1 MGSTSRTTTNA
12 VGEARARHRDN
23 VAHRR
28 AVEAERRR
36 PPNHRKRLLVVL
48 AVLAGL
54 FGVLA
59 TKVVDLQVVSP
70 SRYLAFGESQRH
82 ETQVLAANRGAIL
95 DRNGDELAVSR
106 PTRSV
111 FVDPAL
117 IEDAPTAAAAVAP
130 ILGLTVE
137 EVQVKMT
144 GNGRFSYLKRKVPSE
159 VADKV
164 EALTLPGVAFLD
176 ESERYLPGGDAA
188 RSLLGRVDIDNA
200 GLSGLEAQYDQ
211 GLTGVPGELTI
222 EKDPD
227 GRTIP
232 YDDNSVT
239 PAQPGETLT
248 LTIDRAIQYEAEQ
261 ALSQQV
267 ATSEAK
273 GGIAIVTKPGTGE
286 VLAMAN
292 VVRDEKTGD
301 VLVGTNNA
309 ALTTQYEPG
318 SVIKP
323 VTVAAALEEKVT
335 DTTRT
340 YYLPPYLQRYDY
352 EFIEAEPRGAVTW
365 NLPKILAQ
373 SSNVG
378 TILVAE
384 DLGGRKLYDYQRAF
398 GFGETTDLEFPN
410 EARGAVRDP
419 SDWSGTDLPTIAIG
433 QGISVTP
440 MQMLMAYNVIA
451 NEGVYV
457 APNLLHSTTGADGV
471 VHRTPVA
478 EGRRV
483 VSAET
488 ANQLNVMLRAV
499 TTTGTG
505 QLAKVDG
512 YNVSGKTGTARKV
525 QPNGTYK
532 DEFGFTQYQSTF
544 IGVVPAE
551 QPALSV
557 YVMIDEP
564 KGQYT
569 GGTTA
574 APAFSDIAGFSLR
587 RLGIPP
593 AATDIANG
601 GKTVQEDGG
610 NPVGVATVGADGRVR
625 AQATSSA
632 PTTPSTTVPHGGPST
647 STTVPQSG
655 SPPTPSTPVRRAG

>member
-1 MGSTSRTTTNA
+1 VVGTTSRSTTTA
-12 VGEARARHRDN
+12 VAGARQRHRAN

-28 AVEAERRR
+28 VAAAEHRK
-36 PPNHRKRLLVVL
+36 PTNHRKRLLVVL

-70 SRYLAFGESQRH
+70 GRYLAFGDAQRH
-82 ETQVLAANRGAIL
+82 DTQVLAAERGAIL

-106 PTRSV
+106 PTKSV

-144 GNGRFSYLKRKVPSE
+144 GNGRFAYLARKLPAQT
-159 VADKV
+159 ADKL
-164 EALTLPGVAFLD
+164 EALAIPGVAFLD
-176 ESERYLPGGDAA
+176 ESERYFPGGDSA

-200 GLSGLEAQYDQ
+200 GMSGLEEQYDQ
-211 GLTGVPGELTI
+211 ALTGVPGELTI

-261 ALSQQV
+261 VLSEQV
-267 ATSEAK
+267 ATSEAR

-292 VVRDEKTGD
+292 VVRDEESGE

-318 SVIKP
+318 SVMKMI
-323 VTVAAALEEKVT
+323 TAGAALEEGTT
-335 DTTRT
+335 DTSRV
-340 YYLPPYLQRYDY
+340 YNLPSFLRIYDY
-352 EFIEAEPRGAVTW
+352 DFIEAEPRPEVNWT
-365 NLPKILAQ
+365 LPQILAQ
-373 SSNVG
+373 SSNIG
-378 TILVAE
+378 TIKVAQE
-384 DLGGRKLYDYQRAF
+384 LGGRKLHDYQQAF
-398 GFGETTDLEFPN
+398 GFGEETVLDFPN
-410 EARGAVRDP
+410 EAPGSVKDP
-419 SDWSGTDLPTIAIG
+419 AKWSGVDLPTTAIG

-440 MQMLMAYNVIA
+440 MQMLLAYNVIA

-457 APNLLHSTTGADGV
+457 APSLVHSTTGPDGV
-471 VHRTPVA
+471 EHRTPVD
-478 EGRRV
+478 EGHRV
-483 VSAET
+483 VSAGT

-499 TTTGTG
+499 TTIGTG
-505 QLAKVDG
+505 QLAKVEG
-512 YNVSGKTGTARKV
+512 YNVFGKTGTARKV
-525 QPNGTYK
+525 QDGGGYE
-532 DEFGFTQYQSTF
+532 DELGITQYQSTF
-544 IGVVPAE
+544 VGVVPAE

-564 KGQYT
+564 KGGTYT

-574 APAFSDIAGFSLR
+574 APAFSKIAGFALH

-593 AATDIANG
+593 AATDIASG
-601 GKTVQEDGG
+601 GQTVREDGG
-610 NPVGVATVGADGRVR
+610 TPVGVATVGTDGRVR
-625 AQATSSA
+625 AQSATA
-632 PTTPSTTVPHGGPST
+632 TPATTPTTVAHGAPSPTSVPPA
-647 STTVPQSG
+647 
-655 SPPTPSTPVRRAG
+655 RRAG